1 MVVSHHVFFL
11 KKNISKHDI
20 FLAVTK
26 YDLFW
31 F

>member
-1 MVVSHHVFFL
+1 MVVSHNVFL
-11 KKNISKHDI
+11 KNISKHDI